1 MYVRLAWYIKGA
13 TTNVPMPRRPSG
25 KKPGGQP
32 KDTEKW
38 ALSVRRSTRV
48 TFERI
53 AGDKARKLAAKM
65 LDNWAKEM
73 G

>member
-1 MYVRLAWYIKGA
+1 
-13 TTNVPMPRRPSG
+13 MPRRSSG

-38 ALSVRRSTRV
+38 ALSVQCATRT

-53 AGDKARKLAAKM
+53 AGGQARKLAARM